1 MLEMWFPPSDPSRH
15 PIQIHALYV
24 FLLKISRHLNN
35 KNKIKQ
41 KQKKTGIGH
50 KTNEQEKMNYK
61 KQIESETQAVKETR
75 LMQN

>member
-1 MLEMWFPPSDPSRH
+1 MLEMWFPPSDPLRY
-15 PIQIHALYV
+15 PIQVHALYV

-35 KNKIKQ
+35 KNKIEQ
-41 KQKKTGIGH
+41 KQKNGIGH
-50 KTNEQEKMNYK
+50 KTNKQEKMNYN